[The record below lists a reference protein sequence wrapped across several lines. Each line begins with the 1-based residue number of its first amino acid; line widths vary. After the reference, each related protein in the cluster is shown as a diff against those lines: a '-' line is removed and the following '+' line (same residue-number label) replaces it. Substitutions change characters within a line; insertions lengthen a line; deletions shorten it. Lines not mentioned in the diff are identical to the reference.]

1 MSTPPD
7 PRRATLSTEEAAGLI
22 AALQIELVG
31 TKAELG
37 AKVTSLE
44 ETIANLAQENILLKR
59 RLYGN
64 KTERSHTNEAQLA
77 LGDLLGAESQ
87 LQNELDA
94 AVAKAEKDAG
104 ADPNRPG
111 AHGERAKP
119 KGRRDLFASHLPRS
133 LVEILDEELE
143 AKGCR
148 RIGFE
153 ESKQLMF
160 RRGGFWVLVKRV
172 AKYEVIEDGA
182 RTVVTVPS
190 PETLFP
196 RALLHTSTVAHLMVS
211 KFGLG
216 VPHYR
221 LERDLA
227 DQGVP
232 LDRGTMGR
240 YVEHAGNT
248 LGATIVQAMWADA
261 IANAQVI
268 STDATGVLIQPA
280 KAAGNGLAQA
290 CKKGHFFTAV
300 VDCDAILFAY
310 VEHHSSDSV
319 KALFGEFGG
328 YLQADA
334 SNVYDV
340 LEHGQPK
347 DTDQG
352 VTLVGCFAHL
362 RRYFFEAAI
371 CRYPVGLHGLMR
383 IRAIYAADQAVSRAP
398 EAERKALRE
407 QHVRP
412 LATSLFEWAR
422 GARAGAQ
429 GRNLATKAL
438 GYAINQ
444 EAELMRVLDDVKLPL
459 DNTRAERALRKI
471 VVGRKAWM
479 FYGSDTHAQAAA
491 AIFSAVA
498 SCRLHR
504 LDPFTYLEEILRV
517 LPYWPRDRYLELAPK
532 YWLRTRGGLRP
543 EELAAPLSAFEIPPV
558 NRRRRRSSARWR
570 ADDLP
575 TRDHGPD
582 RRATWGLRSAYRAS
596 TGAARVRAVSSGS
609 ATETFVV
616 GQSLPR
622 PGRVREHA
630 TGRAAERRTARS
642 GHPADAAAGC
652 PGRRRRRARRRA
664 RGRGAP
670 HGDRSGARR

>member
-1 MSTPPD
+1 
-7 PRRATLSTEEAAGLI
+7 LSAEEAAGI
-22 AALQIELVG
+22 VTALQSELVG
-31 TKAELG
+31 TKAKM
-37 AKVTSLE
+37 ASLE
-44 ETIANLAQENILLKR
+44 ETIANLAQENLLLKR
-59 RLYGN
+59 RLFGN
-64 KTERSHTNEAQLA
+64 KTERSHTSEAQLA
-77 LGDLLGAESQ
+77 LGDLLAGESR
-87 LQNELDA
+87 LQKDLDA
-94 AVAKAEKDAG
+94 AVAKAKEEAG
-104 ADPNRPG
+104 TESESPG
-111 AHGERAKP
+111 QRAKP
-119 KGRRDLFASHLPRS
+119 KGRRDLFASNLPRS

-182 RTVVTVPS
+182 PTVVTVPS
-190 PETLFP
+190 PQTLFP

-268 STDATGVLIQPA
+268 STDATGALVQPE
-280 KAAGNGLAQA
+280 KAAPDGLAQA

-319 KALFGEFGG
+319 KELFGRFGG

-340 LEHGQPK
+340 LERGPPK
-347 DTDQG
+347 DADGG

-371 CRYPVGLHGLMR
+371 CRYPVGLQGLMR

-398 EAERKALRE
+398 ETERKALRD

-412 LATSLFEWAR
+412 LATSFFEWAR
-422 GARAGAQ
+422 GARALTP

-438 GYAINQ
+438 GYAVNQ

-459 DNTRAERALRKI
+459 DNTRSERALRKI

-479 FYGSDTHAQAAA
+479 FYGSDTHAEAAA
-491 AIFSAVA
+491 AIFSVVA

-504 LDPFTYLEEILRV
+504 LDPFVYLDEILRV
-517 LPYWPRDRYLELAPK
+517 LPYWPRDRFLELAPK
-532 YWLRTRGGLRP
+532 YWQATRSRLDP
-543 EELAAPLSAFEIPPV
+543 EELAAPLSAFEIPPPV
-558 NRRRRRSSARWR
+558 PAQSADV
-570 ADDLP
+570 APVPEP
-575 TRDHGPD
+575 T
-582 RRATWGLRSAYRAS
+582 AS
-596 TGAARVRAVSSGS
+596 
-609 ATETFVV
+609 
-616 GQSLPR
+616 P
-622 PGRVREHA
+622 P
-630 TGRAAERRTARS
+630 RTA
-642 GHPADAAAGC
+642 
-652 PGRRRRRARRRA
+652 
-664 RGRGAP
+664 
-670 HGDRSGARR
+670 

>member
-1 MSTPPD
+1 MTAED
-7 PRRATLSTEEAAGLI
+7 AARLI
-22 AALQIELVG
+22 TALQSELVAA
-31 TKAELG
+31 KAETG
-37 AKVTSLE
+37 AKVASLE
-44 ETIANLAQENILLKR
+44 ETIANLAQENLLLKR

-64 KTERSHTNEAQLA
+64 KTERSRTSEAQLA
-77 LGDLLGAESQ
+77 LGDLLAAETQ
-87 LQNELDA
+87 LQKELDT
-94 AVAKAEKDAG
+94 AVAKAKEEAGGDAQ
-104 ADPNRPG
+104 RPG
-111 AHGERAKP
+111 APGGRAKP
-119 KGRRDLFASHLPRS
+119 KGRRDLFASNLPRS

-182 RTVVTVPS
+182 PTVVTVPS

-196 RALLHTSTVAHLMVS
+196 RALLHTSAVAHIVTS
-211 KFGLG
+211 KFGTG
-216 VPHYR
+216 TPHYR
-221 LERDLA
+221 LERELA
-227 DQGVP
+227 DQSVP

-268 STDATGVLIQPA
+268 STDATGALIQPEKGA
-280 KAAGNGLAQA
+280 PGGLAQA

-310 VEHHSSDSV
+310 VEHHTSESV
-319 KALFGEFGG
+319 KQLFEGFGG

-334 SNVYDV
+334 SNVYDI
-340 LEHGQPK
+340 LEQGRPK
-347 DTDQG
+347 DSDEG

-371 CRYPVGLHGLMR
+371 CRYPVGLQGLMR
-383 IRAIYAADQAVSRAP
+383 IRAIYAAEAAVSLAP

-412 LATSLFEWAR
+412 LAASFFEWAR
-422 GARAGAQ
+422 GARACTP

-438 GYAINQ
+438 GYAVNQ

-459 DNTRAERALRKI
+459 DNTRSERALRKI

-479 FYGSDTHAQAAA
+479 FYGSDTHAEAAA
-491 AIFSAVA
+491 AIFSVIA

-517 LPYWPRDRYLELAPK
+517 LPYWPRDRYLEIAPK
-532 YWLRTRGGLRP
+532 YWLATRGRLRP
-543 EELAAPLSAFEIPPV
+543 EELAAPLSAFEIPPPPAEPPTPA
-558 NRRRRRSSARWR
+558 RSS
-570 ADDLP
+570 
-575 TRDHGPD
+575 
-582 RRATWGLRSAYRAS
+582 
-596 TGAARVRAVSSGS
+596 
-609 ATETFVV
+609 
-616 GQSLPR
+616 
-622 PGRVREHA
+622 PG
-630 TGRAAERRTARS
+630 
-642 GHPADAAAGC
+642 
-652 PGRRRRRARRRA
+652 
-664 RGRGAP
+664 
-670 HGDRSGARR
+670 

>member
-7 PRRATLSTEEAAGLI
+7 PREGTLPAEAAQLI
-22 AALQIELVG
+22 AALQSELAG
-31 TKAELG
+31 IKAEMG
-37 AKVTSLE
+37 AKVSSLE
-44 ETIANLAQENILLKR
+44 ETLANLAQENMLLKR

-64 KTERSHTNEAQLA
+64 KTERSRTSEAQLA
-77 LGDLLGAESQ
+77 LGDLLAAETQ
-87 LQNELDA
+87 LQKELDE
-94 AVAKAEKDAG
+94 AVAQAAKDAG
-104 ADPNRPG
+104 VEPNGPSSPG
-111 AHGERAKP
+111 PRAKS
-119 KGRRDLFASHLPRS
+119 KGRRDLFASGLPRS

-143 AKGCR
+143 AEGCR

-172 AKYEVIEDGA
+172 AKYEVIEDGSP
-182 RTVVTVPS
+182 TVVTVPS
-190 PETLFP
+190 PQTLFP

-240 YVEHAGNT
+240 YVEHGGNT

-268 STDATGVLIQPA
+268 STDATGALIQPA
-280 KAAGNGLAQA
+280 RAAPDGLAQA

-310 VEHHSSDSV
+310 VEEHSSETV
-319 KALFGEFGG
+319 KALFGKFGG

-340 LEHGQPK
+340 LERGRPK
-347 DTDQG
+347 DTDEG

-371 CRYPVGLHGLMR
+371 CRYPVGLQGLMR

-412 LATSLFEWAR
+412 LTTSFFEWAR
-422 GARAGAQ
+422 RARAGTQ

-438 GYAINQ
+438 GYAVNQ
-444 EAELMRVLDDVKLPL
+444 EAELMSVLDDVKLPL
-459 DNTRAERALRKI
+459 DNTRSERALRKI

-479 FYGSDTHAQAAA
+479 FYGSDTHAEAAA
-491 AIFSAVA
+491 AIFSVIS

-504 LDPFTYLEEILRV
+504 LDPFTYLDEILRV

-532 YWLRTRGGLRP
+532 HWSRTRTRLSP
-543 EELAAPLSAFEIPPV
+543 DELEAPLSAFEIPPPHQAP
-558 NRRRRRSSARWR
+558 SA
-570 ADDLP
+570 
-575 TRDHGPD
+575 
-582 RRATWGLRSAYRAS
+582 
-596 TGAARVRAVSSGS
+596 
-609 ATETFVV
+609 
-616 GQSLPR
+616 
-622 PGRVREHA
+622 
-630 TGRAAERRTARS
+630 
-642 GHPADAAAGC
+642 
-652 PGRRRRRARRRA
+652 
-664 RGRGAP
+664 
-670 HGDRSGARR
+670 GARPTVS

>member
-1 MSTPPD
+1 M
-7 PRRATLSTEEAAGLI
+7 A
-22 AALQIELVG
+22 
-31 TKAELG
+31 
-37 AKVTSLE
+37 SLE
-44 ETIANLAQENILLKR
+44 ETIANLAQENLLLKR
-59 RLYGN
+59 RLFGN
-64 KTERSHTNEAQLA
+64 KTERSHTSEAQLA
-77 LGDLLGAESQ
+77 LGDLLAGESR
-87 LQNELDA
+87 LQKDLDA
-94 AVAKAEKDAG
+94 AVAKAKEEAG
-104 ADPNRPG
+104 TESESPG
-111 AHGERAKP
+111 QPPGERAKP
-119 KGRRDLFASHLPRS
+119 KGRRDLFASGLPRS

-172 AKYEVIEDGA
+172 AKYEVIEDGTP
-182 RTVVTVPS
+182 TVVTVPS

-196 RALLHTSTVAHLMVS
+196 RALLHTSAVAHLTVS

-248 LGATIVQAMWADA
+248 LGATVVQAMWADA

-268 STDATGVLIQPA
+268 STDATGALIQPE
-280 KAAGNGLAQA
+280 KAAPDGLAQA

-300 VDCDAILFAY
+300 VDCDAVLFAY

-319 KALFGEFGG
+319 KQLFGGFGG

-340 LEHGQPK
+340 LERGPPK
-347 DTDQG
+347 DTDEG

-362 RRYFFEAAI
+362 RRYFFEAAM
-371 CRYPVGLHGLMR
+371 CRYPVGVQGLMR

-398 EAERKALRE
+398 HTEQKALRE
-407 QHVRP
+407 RHVRP
-412 LATSLFEWAR
+412 LANGFFDWAR
-422 GARAGAQ
+422 GARAGTQ

-438 GYAINQ
+438 GYAVNQ

-459 DNTRAERALRKI
+459 DNTRSERALRKI

-479 FYGSDTHAQAAA
+479 FYGSDTHAEAAA
-491 AIFSAVA
+491 AIFSVIA

-504 LDPFTYLEEILRV
+504 VDPFAYLDEILRV

-532 YWLRTRGGLRP
+532 YWQATRSRLRP
-543 EELAAPLSAFEIPPV
+543 EELAAPLSAFEIPPPAPAPTAIA
-558 NRRRRRSSARWR
+558 RPSA
-570 ADDLP
+570 
-575 TRDHGPD
+575 G
-582 RRATWGLRSAYRAS
+582 
-596 TGAARVRAVSSGS
+596 
-609 ATETFVV
+609 
-616 GQSLPR
+616 
-622 PGRVREHA
+622 
-630 TGRAAERRTARS
+630 
-642 GHPADAAAGC
+642 
-652 PGRRRRRARRRA
+652 
-664 RGRGAP
+664 
-670 HGDRSGARR
+670 